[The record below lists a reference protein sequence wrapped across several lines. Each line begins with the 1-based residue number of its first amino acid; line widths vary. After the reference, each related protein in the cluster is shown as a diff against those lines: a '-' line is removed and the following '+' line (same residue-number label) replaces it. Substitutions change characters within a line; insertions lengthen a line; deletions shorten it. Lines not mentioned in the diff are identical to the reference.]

1 MLCLV
6 GRSIV
11 SEWSN
16 LDDVY
21 CSVDTRA
28 SEIYQDPVFTLKLTS
43 QDKFRQQMKR
53 ILSER

>member
-21 CSVDTRA
+21 CSVDMPA
-28 SEIYQDPVFTLKLTS
+28 SEIYQDPVFALKLTS